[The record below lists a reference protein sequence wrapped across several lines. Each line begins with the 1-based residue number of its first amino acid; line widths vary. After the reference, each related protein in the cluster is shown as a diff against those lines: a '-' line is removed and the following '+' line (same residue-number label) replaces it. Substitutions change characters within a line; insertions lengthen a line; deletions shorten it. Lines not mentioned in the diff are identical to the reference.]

1 MTDVNAIS
9 TIFVHVPK
17 TAGTTF
23 RAIIENTFPK
33 KQICRI
39 YHGSVNFM
47 GMDEFL
53 ALADEDK
60 KKFRIFCG
68 HFEFG
73 LHRKIPQ
80 PCKYITV
87 MRNSIER
94 TISLYHHHMQGK
106 HARADKN
113 VEDIHARIKNDDFSL
128 SEFVSSGISFRN
140 TDNGQTRLLSGEA
153 PAFGQCNRTMLDTA
167 KENLRNHF
175 VVTGL
180 TERFDESVLLMQKA
194 LGWPAPYYLSQNIAT
209 DRVKYEDLPQS
220 TLETIRRSNEL
231 DTELYEYAEK
241 LLEEK
246 IARYGA
252 EFEKELEQFRTG
264 NSLYQ
269 KKMTKYRYIYMLP
282 SKMHGIMNRLGK

>member
-1 MTDVNAIS
+1 MTEVNAIS

-23 RAIIENTFPK
+23 RAIIESTFPK

-47 GMDEFL
+47 GMDEF
-53 ALADEDK
+53 ATLADENK
-60 KKFRIFCG
+60 RKFRIFCG
-68 HFEFG
+68 HFAFG

-87 MRNSIER
+87 MRDSIER
-94 TISLYHHHMQGK
+94 TISLYHHHTQGK

-113 VEDIHARIKNDDFSL
+113 VEAIHARIKDGHFSL

-140 TDNGQTRLLSGEA
+140 TDNGQTRLLSGES
-153 PAFGQCNRTMLDTA
+153 PAFGRCNSTMLDTA
-167 KENLRNHF
+167 KKNLREHF

-180 TERFDESVLLMQKA
+180 TERFDESVVLMQKA
-194 LGWPAPYYLSQNIAT
+194 LGWPTPYYLSQNIAT

-220 TLETIRRSNEL
+220 TLDTIRRSNEL
-231 DTELYEYAEK
+231 DTELYGYAEK
-241 LLEEK
+241 LLEEQ
-246 IARYGA
+246 IACYGA
-252 EFEKELEQFRTG
+252 GFERELEQFRTG

-269 KKMTKYRYIYMLP
+269 KKMTKCRYIYMLR
-282 SKMHGIMNRLGK
+282 SKMDGIMNTFGK